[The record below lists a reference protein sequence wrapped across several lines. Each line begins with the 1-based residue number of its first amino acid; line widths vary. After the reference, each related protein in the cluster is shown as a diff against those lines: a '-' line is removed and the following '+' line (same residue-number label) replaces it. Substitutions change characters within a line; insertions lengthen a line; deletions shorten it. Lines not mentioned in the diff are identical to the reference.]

1 MLRDV
6 LYSLDPDLALYD
18 IAPLT
23 EITESFI
30 APQQFLAVLL
40 SILAGIALLLAAAGT
55 YGMMSYMVA
64 GRTAEIGVRRA
75 LGANRAHVL
84 RLVFSQGMCISLGGL
99 VVGVVAALAL
109 GRLVRP
115 TLFGVTA
122 RDPMIFAS
130 VGALL
135 LVVALVAVFIPTQ
148 KAMQLDPIEA
158 VRHE

>member
-64 GRTAEIGVRRA
+64 GVLQRLAYAARWERTGRTYCGWFSVK
-75 LGANRAHVL
+75 VC
-84 RLVFSQGMCISLGGL
+84 VFRW
-99 VVGVVAALAL
+99 V
-109 GRLVRP
+109 
-115 TLFGVTA
+115 
-122 RDPMIFAS
+122 DW
-130 VGALL
+130 
-135 LVVALVAVFIPTQ
+135 
-148 KAMQLDPIEA
+148 
-158 VRHE
+158 

>member
-1 MLRDV
+1 
-6 LYSLDPDLALYD
+6 
-18 IAPLT
+18 
-23 EITESFI
+23 
-30 APQQFLAVLL
+30 
-40 SILAGIALLLAAAGT
+40 
-55 YGMMSYMVA
+55 
-64 GRTAEIGVRRA
+64 
-75 LGANRAHVL
+75 
-84 RLVFSQGMCISLGGL
+84 MCISLGGL